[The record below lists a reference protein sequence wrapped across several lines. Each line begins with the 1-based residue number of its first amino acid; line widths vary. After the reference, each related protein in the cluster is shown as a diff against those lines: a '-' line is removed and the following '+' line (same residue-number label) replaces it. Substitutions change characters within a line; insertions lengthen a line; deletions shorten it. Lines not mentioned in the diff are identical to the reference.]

1 MPRFE
6 RDADLPPVDDGTM
19 RAALATTR
27 LYTVAILQHGP
38 RRDHPE
44 RDRLVWEHG
53 RRNFRLRAAGLLVV
67 VLPFGDDTD
76 TAAVGVF
83 DLDLE
88 ETRLA
93 LADDPAV
100 AAGVFTVE
108 LHPARG
114 FPGDRLPGSDA

>member
-1 MPRFE
+1 VHRFE
-6 RDADLPPVDDGTM
+6 RDEDLPPVDDDTM
-19 RAALATTR
+19 RAALATAR
-27 LYTVAILQHGP
+27 PYTVAILRRGP

-53 RRNFRLRAAGLLVV
+53 RRNFRLRAAGLLAV
-67 VLPFGDDTD
+67 VLPFGDGAD

-88 ETRLA
+88 GTRAA
-93 LADDPAV
+93 LEGDPAIR
-100 AAGVFTVE
+100 AGVFTLE

-114 FPGDRLPGSDA
+114 FPGDRLPGNG